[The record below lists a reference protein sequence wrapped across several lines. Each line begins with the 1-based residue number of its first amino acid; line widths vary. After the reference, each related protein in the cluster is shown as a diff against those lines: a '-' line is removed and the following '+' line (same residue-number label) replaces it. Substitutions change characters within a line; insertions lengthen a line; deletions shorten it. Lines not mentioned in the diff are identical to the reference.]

1 MLTLCQGYDSANAT
15 SNPTKAIP
23 SVRSKRMMFSND
35 STVRAVEMWRIG
47 VGRSWAAG
55 QFENLRGP
63 AYPSVM

>member
-1 MLTLCQGYDSANAT
+1 
-15 SNPTKAIP
+15 
-23 SVRSKRMMFSND
+23 MMFFND

-47 VGRSWAAG
+47 VGRGWAAG